1 MQKQIENI
9 QEQIQNYQVLPARN
23 TAKYNYDD
31 VPTHIDI
38 LLFGP
43 AGAGK
48 TSLIKT
54 FYRSL
59 HHKDKLPKEVA
70 DLLTVKSRDRNEG
83 TTEFTKIVI
92 KPEYE
97 VSAQATTST
106 KEKKKAKVPHADD
119 DDKDH

>member
-1 MQKQIENI
+1 M
-9 QEQIQNYQVLPARN
+9 LPARN

-31 VPTHIDI
+31 VPNHIDI

-54 FYRSL
+54 FYRAL
-59 HHKDKLPKEVA
+59 HQKEKLPNQLA

-83 TTEFTKIVI
+83 TTEFTKVTI
-92 KPEYE
+92 KPEYDT
-97 VSAQATTST
+97 SA
-106 KEKKKAKVPHADD
+106 
-119 DDKDH
+119 